1 MKCPDCGTELHGK
14 DRCSK
19 CGKKIELPQKDVE
32 VEYKE
37 FTLSEFLEIRKRA
50 DVSGSDADTS
60 TPPEETKQQKA
71 FHETAGK
78 IALPAKAS
86 EIKAEQANTEKKDK
100 KLFPAV
106 MIFLLV
112 AVFIAAAFFLIKF
125 LFRP

>member
-1 MKCPDCGTELHGK
+1 MKCPDCGAELHGK

-37 FTLSEFLEIRKRA
+37 FTLSEFLEIRKRS
-50 DVSGSDADTS
+50 DVSGGDADIS
-60 TPPEETKQQKA
+60 TPAETKQQEA

-78 IALPAKAS
+78 IPLPANVS
-86 EIKAEQANTEKKDK
+86 EIKAENGKTEKRDK

-106 MIFLLV
+106 ILFLLI
-112 AVFIAAAFFLIKF
+112 AALIAAAFFIIKF

>member
-19 CGKKIELPQKDVE
+19 CGKKIELPQKNVE

-60 TPPEETKQQKA
+60 TPEDTKQQKA

-78 IALPAKAS
+78 IPLPAKVS
-86 EIKAEQANTEKKDK
+86 EIKADQVNTEKKDK
-100 KLFPAV
+100 RLFPAV
-106 MIFLLV
+106 MLFLLI
-112 AVFIAAAFFLIKF
+112 AAFITAAFFLIKF